1 MKFKN
6 DGNRLIMTRGNQTL
20 WIEPWGE
27 NSLRVRMTK
36 DAHMDEHDW
45 ALTEHVADTVS
56 SIKYKEV
63 DLTEPW
69 WQDEEDDKHRQSGTE
84 AYLTNGKITARINA
98 EGWISFFNEK
108 GDILL
113 EEYWRNRDRIDR
125 YCVPLRIEARELKP
139 ITGTTDYRLIMRFEA
154 YDNEKIYGLG
164 QYQEASLNK
173 KGACLELAHRNS
185 QASVPFMISN
195 RGYGLLWNNPAIGT
209 VTFATNKTEWVAEST
224 KKLDYFITAGD
235 TPAQI
240 EEQYAAAT
248 GTVPMMPE
256 FGMGFWQCKLRYR
269 TQDELMAVARKHKEL
284 GLPLDAIVVD
294 FFHWTRQGDFRFESR
309 EWPDPEGMVEELKSM
324 GVETVVSVWPTIDER
339 SENFGEMAENGY
351 LIQFDRGMGV
361 NMTWMGN
368 TTFYDATNPGAQE
381 FVWERCKEN
390 YYKLGIKCFWLD
402 EAEPEYGPY
411 DFDTFRYYAGPA
423 LQCTNIYPLMYAKGF
438 YDGQKKEGQENIL
451 NLVRCAW
458 AGSQKYGALTWSGDI
473 HSSFRAMREQ
483 LQAGLNMGLAGIPW
497 WTTDIGGFL
506 GGNNDDPHFRELLVR
521 WFAWGAFCPVFRLH
535 GERSPYY
542 ERKEEFRD
550 NIRQFSSAQ
559 DNEVWTW
566 GEENFEILKQFL
578 FIRERLRPYIRECM
592 KAAHEKGTPVM
603 RPMFYDFPEDSM
615 CWESDTQYMFGPD
628 ILVAPVMEEGME
640 KRSVYLPKGLSW
652 TESKTGKC
660 YEGGRT
666 VTVNTPLDVIPVF
679 VREGKS
685 YEIYLQE

>member
-45 ALTEHVADTVS
+45 ALTEPVADTVS
-56 SIKYKEV
+56 SIKYKEM

-69 WQDEEDDKHRQSGTE
+69 WQDEEDGKHRQSGTE

-125 YCVPLRIEARELKP
+125 YCVPLRIEARDLKP

-294 FFHWTRQGDFRFESR
+294 FFHWTRQGDFRFEPR

-660 YEGGRT
+660 YEGGQT

-685 YEIYLQE
+685 YEIYL